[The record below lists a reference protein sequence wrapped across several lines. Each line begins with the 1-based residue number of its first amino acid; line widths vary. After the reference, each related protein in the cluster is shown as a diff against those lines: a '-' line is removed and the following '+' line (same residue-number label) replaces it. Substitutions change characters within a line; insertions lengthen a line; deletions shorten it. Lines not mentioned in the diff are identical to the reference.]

1 MNPISGLFLG
11 KSSVSIIRLRK
22 TRTYK
27 NEFVF
32 MVIASRFLGM
42 YDQSIMSVVRC
53 LVWRLSANLASHV
66 YMRVRLYLSIWE
78 KTSAKLRYMFSH
90 SSSYLPNQNGRK
102 SAGKSVVTHAVA
114 VLHIEMI

>member
-11 KSSVSIIRLRK
+11 KSSVRIICLRK

-32 MVIASRFLGM
+32 IVIASRFLGM
-42 YDQSIMSVVRC
+42 YDQSIMFVVRC

-78 KTSAKLRYMFSH
+78 RTSAKLRYMFSH
-90 SSSYLPNQNGRK
+90 SSSYFPNQKGRK

-114 VLHIEMI
+114 VLHIEMV